1 MSEYDNT
8 VAAPSEALTS
18 TPAPVAADPHNHLGR
33 EGEVQQPNTTPLA
46 EELREAHQIPAAGM
60 PERQNVIAQEER
72 IEYRDQDGNILN
84 EEQVKALE
92 GKVEFHTRYET
103 RTRLLDEAGNEV
115 PVESSGVAGPL
126 VDGANPETPKVEPL
140 ESGLPPR
147 VDAET
152 ESEVDAEKRRAE
164 ASPASDGL
172 HET

>member
-1 MSEYDNT
+1 MSEYDNI

>member
-92 GKVEFHTRYET
+92 GKVEFHTR
-103 RTRLLDEAGNEV
+103 
-115 PVESSGVAGPL
+115 
-126 VDGANPETPKVEPL
+126 
-140 ESGLPPR
+140 
-147 VDAET
+147 
-152 ESEVDAEKRRAE
+152 
-164 ASPASDGL
+164 
-172 HET
+172 